1 MTIDRLMALLAFA
14 LFVAFL
20 AVIMVR
26 VARADLTILIVIC
39 LGLAA
44 YDLWRQLRSRRN

>member
-14 LFVAFL
+14 LFTAFL
-20 AVIMVR
+20 AVIVGR
-26 VARADLTILIVIC
+26 VWRLDLTAVIVIC